1 MKAARNWM
9 AMALLP
15 LAAAC
20 MGEAGEEVGEPDNV
34 AALPATQ
41 APVAA
46 TPAAPPGT
54 DGTLVPSGAEH
65 MALGGNKVSLQQVGG
80 SGVTGE
86 ATISAQ
92 GEGTMVMVTLM
103 NAPQG
108 PHAGHI
114 HQGTCDSP
122 GQIVAP
128 LETVTIPTANGNG
141 TSHSTVPLGVPAMM
155 DGRHIIAY
163 HENAGDNPGAPIVCG
178 SIPTERIDIP
188 GGTGVTA
195 GTDTA
200 ATT

>member
-1 MKAARNWM
+1 MKATRMWM
-9 AMALLP
+9 AVALLP
-15 LAAAC
+15 VAAAC
-20 MGEAGEEVGEPDNV
+20 LGEAGEEVGETDNV
-34 AALPATQ
+34 AVVPATQ
-41 APVAA
+41 VPVAA
-46 TPAAPPGT
+46 TPAAPGT

-114 HQGTCDSP
+114 HQGTCANL
-122 GQIVAP
+122 GEVVAP
-128 LETVTIPTANGNG
+128 LETITVPTANGTAMG
-141 TSHSTVPLGVPAMM
+141 HSTVSMGVPAIM

-163 HENAGDNPGAPIVCG
+163 HENAGDTPGAPIVCG
-178 SIPTERIDIP
+178 SIPTEQVNIP
-188 GGTGVTA
+188 GGTGVAA

-200 ATT
+200 ATM

>member
-1 MKAARNWM
+1 MKATRFWM

-20 MGEAGEEVGEPDNV
+20 GGEAGEDTVVVDDGAVV
-34 AALPATQ
+34 ATDPATTTTVP
-41 APVAA
+41 PVADG
-46 TPAAPPGT
+46 TVAPMGT
-54 DGTLVPSGAEH
+54 DPMTA
-65 MALGGNKVSLQQVGG
+65 GGNMVSMQPVGN

-86 ATISAQ
+86 ATFTAQ

-128 LETVTIPTANGNG
+128 LQDVTVPTANGTG
-141 TSHSTVPLGVPAMM
+141 SSHSTAEVPITAVMNGQ
-155 DGRHIIAY
+155 HIVAY
-163 HENAGDNPGAPIVCG
+163 HEQAGDNPGAPIVCG
-178 SIPTERIDIP
+178 SIPMQQT
-188 GGTGVTA
+188 GGTG
-195 GTDTA
+195 
-200 ATT
+200 TTQM

>member
-1 MKAARNWM
+1 MKPTRFWM

-20 MGEAGEEVGEPDNV
+20 GGEAGEEVGEPDNV
-34 AALPATQ
+34 AVLPSTQ

-46 TPAAPPGT
+46 TPAAPTT

-65 MALGGNKVSLQQVGG
+65 MALGGNKISLQQVGG

-86 ATISAQ
+86 ATFSAQ

-108 PHAGHI
+108 PHSGHI
-114 HQGTCDSP
+114 HQGTCESP

-128 LETVTIPTANGNG
+128 LQDVTIPAANGTG
-141 TSHSTVPLGVPAMM
+141 SSHSTAEVSISAVMNGQ
-155 DGRHIIAY
+155 HIVAY
-163 HENAGDNPGAPIVCG
+163 HERAGDNPGAPIVCG
-178 SIPTERIDIP
+178 SIPTEQTNIP
-188 GGTGVTA
+188 GGTGVAA
-195 GTDTA
+195 GTDSAVRT
-200 ATT
+200 